1 MLRNSKVSF
10 VLSCLHKM
18 SLVKRIRAA
27 SLDVQHVQRGPC
39 LYMRIVG
46 THSLHPWID
55 KWCSTHEVA
64 PPTSLAWTHGY
75 DRVLHIHQ
83 EKRFL
88 SKDAYR
94 ELSIAKH
101 EMEALP
107 GCLAPYEKLL
117 SYHLLALVAH
127 LSAEQVTAFWTDLP
141 HTPNMLADKV
151 VAAALCTLH
160 PCLFKL
166 LPPTARNQRLVCRI
180 AFTLWDLAESVL
192 QYAAARALIGP
203 DGLVG
208 RVAYA
213 DSPFAP
219 YWAFDDPTL
228 VTIAVGPPGR
238 RRWHELEHAGPRA
251 VKHIAVSRLHHKAS
265 MKPLHRPTRANGYVL
280 AMLSDWRKDE
290 DARVRAWARTFS
302 SGESSTLQAA
312 PI

>member
-1 MLRNSKVSF
+1 MSF
-10 VLSCLHKM
+10 VE
-18 SLVKRIRAA
+18 RIRT
-27 SLDVQHVQRGPC
+27 SPLRVQHVQRGPC
-39 LYMRIVG
+39 LYMRVVG
-46 THSLHPWID
+46 AVPIHPWVD
-55 KWCSTHEVA
+55 TWCAARDVTLSKAMSFTY
-64 PPTSLAWTHGY
+64 GY
-75 DRVLHIHQ
+75 DRVLEIHRA
-83 EKRFL
+83 KRFL

-94 ELSIAKH
+94 ELTIAKH

-117 SYHLLALVAH
+117 SYYLLALVAY
-127 LSAEQVTAFWTDLP
+127 LNSEQVTAFWVDLP

-160 PCLFKL
+160 PCLFKVIA
-166 LPPTARNQRLVCRI
+166 PAARNQRLVCRI
-180 AFTLWDLAESVL
+180 AFTLWDLTESVL

-228 VTIAVGPPGR
+228 VPIAVGPPGR
-238 RRWHELEHAGPRA
+238 RRWHELEHAGPVA
-251 VKHIAVSRLHHKAS
+251 VKHIAVSRLNHKAS
-265 MKPLHRPTRANGYVL
+265 MKPLYRPIRANGYVL
-280 AMLSDWRKDE
+280 AMLPEWRKDE
-290 DARVRAWARTFS
+290 DARVRAWARTLS
-302 SGESSTLQAA
+302 SGESSTLQTA